1 MEDLKLIFIGKDGL
15 LRSGWR
21 AGVFLFAFIFFSVIT
36 GTVVQAVLYAANFE
50 TASLQSI
57 ALAANAVAALIPAI
71 VIGWLCGKWLEKLP
85 FRALGASFSSPW
97 LRNFVLGIVAG
108 ALTLSFA
115 VLVAFVFGG
124 ERFELNLANG
134 WTPVLQSLAVS
145 FAVFAA
151 AAAME
156 EALFRGYILQTFARS
171 NLAWLAILLT
181 SVFFGLVHADNPNAG
196 VISTLNTVLAG
207 IWFSVAYLKTR
218 DLWFVWG
225 LHLMWNWM
233 QGSFF
238 GIEVSGLTDI
248 TTNPLFREIDTGPT
262 WLTGTTY
269 GIEGGIA
276 CTVALIVSIA
286 ALQFGKKINAETA
299 KDAEI

>member
-1 MEDLKLIFIGKDGL
+1 M
-15 LRSGWR
+15 
-21 AGVFLFAFIFFSVIT
+21 
-36 GTVVQAVLYAANFE
+36 Y
-50 TASLQSI
+50 
-57 ALAANAVAALIPAI
+57 LAANAFAALIPAI
-71 VIGWLCGKWLEKLP
+71 VVGWLCGKWLEKLP
-85 FRALGASFSSPW
+85 FGALGASFSGGW
-97 LRNFVLGIVAG
+97 LRNFVLGVVAG
-108 ALTLSFA
+108 GATLSFA

-124 ERFELNLANG
+124 QRFELNLANG
-134 WTPVLQSLAVS
+134 WQHILTSLTVS

-248 TTNPLFREIDTGPT
+248 TKNPLLREIDTGPT

-269 GIEGGIA
+269 GIEGGIV
-276 CTVALIVSIA
+276 CTIALIVSI
-286 ALQFGKKINAETA
+286 LVIQFLPILTTEARSPLRAENIA
-299 KDAEI
+299 DEEIKTG